1 MTNLKALRESKGVS
15 QQTVADY
22 LGITRQAYGNY
33 ETGKRQAD
41 YTALL
46 RLAACR
52 STRFCSRTRRRKPK
66 SLPLTISLM
75 PCMRKASS

>member
-41 YTALL
+41 YAS
-46 RLAACR
+46 RHFLAYR
-52 STRFCSRTRRRKPK
+52 STRFCSWTRRRRPK